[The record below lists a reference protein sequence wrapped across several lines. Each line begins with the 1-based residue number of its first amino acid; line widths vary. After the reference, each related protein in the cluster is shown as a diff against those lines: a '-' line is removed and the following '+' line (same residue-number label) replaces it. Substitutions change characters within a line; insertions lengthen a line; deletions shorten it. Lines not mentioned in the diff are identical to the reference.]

1 MKEQA
6 LGGLVDDPDT
16 SEEEES
22 GFDEGGEIFY
32 FTVTVLVIG
41 IGRLVGNTDREIG
54 DDGGD
59 EVESRV
65 GRFGKNSQAAG
76 SDADHDFESGDG
88 DGGEDGV
95 AGDSPFVLAHVF
107 GRVGDGGIRHVG
119 IIAAHCDASK
129 DESWARRQRE
139 RWNMVC

>member
-1 MKEQA
+1 MKEET
-6 LGGLVDDPDT
+6 LDGLINDPDT
-16 SEEEES
+16 SEEEEA
-22 GFDEGGEIFY
+22 GFDEGGKVFD
-32 FTVTVLVIG
+32 FAVTVLVIG

-76 SDADHDFESGDG
+76 GDADHNFESGDG
-88 DGGEDGV
+88 DSGEDGV
-95 AGDSPFVLAHVF
+95 AGDSPLVLAHVF

-119 IIAAHCDASK
+119 IIAAQCGASK
-129 DESWARRQRE
+129 DESWNA
-139 RWNMVC
+139 